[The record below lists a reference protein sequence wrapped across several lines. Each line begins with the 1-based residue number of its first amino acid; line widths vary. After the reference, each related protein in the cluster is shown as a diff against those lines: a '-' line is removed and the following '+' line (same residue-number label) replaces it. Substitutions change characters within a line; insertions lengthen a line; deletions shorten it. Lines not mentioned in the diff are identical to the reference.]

1 MYGYNILIYNQIS
14 VDACTKVLPHD
25 FYTISVRGLGYILG
39 ILYICVKINT
49 LNDKERPI
57 CLLAALQTVRQ
68 AVPFA

>member
-1 MYGYNILIYNQIS
+1 VQ
-14 VDACTKVLPHD
+14 
-25 FYTISVRGLGYILG
+25 GLGYITS

-68 AVPFA
+68 AVPFAQLQCSG